1 MLNPTKSELGKI
13 SKHILQQISTNIRTA
28 LNVNQ
33 WQNTSEVKKWFQN
46 IIHTFTIF
54 DIQEFYPS
62 IGEKL
67 LKDAVL
73 FAQTYTNISRKDIE
87 VIFHCRRSLLFHNNE
102 PWIKK
107 DNNGDFDVT
116 MRSYDGPE
124 VFELAGLFMLNML
137 SKKFDKDNIGLYR
150 DDGLSVFK
158 NYNGHL
164 NDKVQKEMIDLFKQ
178 HHLNLE
184 IKCNLKIVDYLDIA
198 FDLTT
203 GLFKPYNKTNNISR
217 HVNTK

>member
-1 MLNPTKSELGKI
+1 MLNPTKTELGKI

-73 FAQTYTNISRKDIE
+73 FAQTYTNICRKDIE